1 MKHLSLLI
9 PLLMFFEILTAA
21 PAWADIYYYVNE
33 DGVACFTDAPLTSE
47 AIIIM
52 KDRKKAGI
60 TGTRRHVPSHLAST
74 GIGNKPKPGGIV
86 AAVDR
91 SPLSLPVR
99 GTITSLSGLRHDPF
113 DGTMKMHNGVDIA
126 APQGTPIK
134 PAQPGTVIF
143 SGTRPG
149 YGNMIVLEHADG
161 TITVYAHNLTN
172 VKTEGEYV
180 DQEETIALLGSTGRS
195 TGPHLHFEA
204 WRDGVNIT
212 SSYTG
217 TATADTS
224 SGNTADQIRMSIRP
238 DGSLLLTNLN

>member
-1 MKHLSLLI
+1 MKCSPLIIAILLSAVL
-9 PLLMFFEILTAA
+9 AA
-21 PAWADIYYYVNE
+21 KHARADIYYYVNE
-33 DGVACFTDAPLTSE
+33 EGVACFTDAPTTSD
-47 AIIIM
+47 AVVIM
-52 KDRKKAGI
+52 KDRKKTDGN
-60 TGTRRHVPSHLAST
+60 GTRRQVPSHLAAT

-86 AAVDR
+86 AAVDK
-91 SPLSLPVR
+91 SSLALPIR
-99 GTITSLSGLRHDPF
+99 GRITSLSGLRHDPF

-126 APQGTPIK
+126 APEGTPIK

-161 TITVYAHNLTN
+161 TITVYAHNLLN
-172 VKTEGEYV
+172 VKAEGEYA
-180 DQEETIALLGSTGRS
+180 DREDTIALLGSTGRS

-217 TATADTS
+217 AATAD
-224 SGNTADQIRMSIRP
+224 SGSGDANDRIRMSIRP